1 MIAVKLSF
9 QIKKEKEVSYTL
21 FSKPPTWI
29 YDKLKSEIW
38 TYENEVL
45 MVLYRTNVCF
55 RCWIAQ
61 KYN

>member
-29 YDKLKSEIW
+29 YDKLKSEI
-38 TYENEVL
+38 
-45 MVLYRTNVCF
+45 
-55 RCWIAQ
+55 
-61 KYN
+61 